1 MKNSTV
7 HFIVLIIASL
17 FFLNSCVSE
26 ITTKSFLKADGKV
39 LRTDSG
45 TGKVVYLHGVNA
57 GGYLI
62 QEFWMTPTASSGKVK
77 AQMDI
82 LTVLE
87 NRFGKNK
94 ARELITT
101 YEDSYWTEKDFDN
114 VCALGANCIRLP
126 FWYRNLTEEDG
137 TLYDNAFKRMDWF
150 VSEAG
155 KRGIYVILD
164 MHGAPGSQ
172 NGSDHSGVDGGSNK
186 KAASE
191 LFFGTNAEKN
201 QQQYYTLWE
210 QIAEHYKGNSTVAGY
225 DLLNEPFCTYRYNS
239 GLSDYELHM
248 LLYKIY
254 NEAYKTIRKADP
266 DHVIIMEATWNPS
279 DLPDPDDYG
288 WENVMYEYHNY
299 MYGDYDNA
307 AGKQITNMQDKLDAI
322 AEADYNVPSL
332 MGEFN
337 YMNNTTAWSK
347 GLDLLTNA
355 NISWTVWTYKTLISD
370 GNWGVYH
377 HPMTTGKTNVETE
390 LFNTIKDEWSK
401 MDESEGNQELIKVL
415 KSKM

>member
-7 HFIVLIIASL
+7 HFIVMIIASL
-17 FFLNSCVSE
+17 FFFDSCASE

-57 GGYLI
+57 GGYLV
-62 QEFWMTPTASSGKVK
+62 QEFWMTPTASTDNVK
-77 AQMDI
+77 AQKDI
-82 LTVLE
+82 ITVLE
-87 NRFGKNK
+87 NRFGKTK
-94 ARELITT
+94 ARELISA

-114 VCALGANCIRLP
+114 VRALGANCIRLP

-137 TLYDNAFKRMDWF
+137 TLYDNAFSRLDWF

-172 NGSDHSGVDGGSNK
+172 NGSDHSGVDGGSDK
-186 KAASE
+186 KTASE
-191 LFFGTNAEKN
+191 FFFGTNAEKN
-201 QQQYYTLWE
+201 QQQYYTLWK
-210 QIAEHYKGNSTVAGY
+210 QIADHYKGNSTVAGY

-239 GLSDYELHM
+239 GLSDYDLHM

-254 NEAYKTIRKADP
+254 DKAYKTIREIDP

-279 DLPDPDDYG
+279 DLPDPDEYG

-307 AGKQITNMQDKLDAI
+307 AGKQISNMQDKINAI
-322 AEADYNVPSL
+322 AEADYNVPSY

-337 YMNNTTAWSK
+337 YMNNTTAWST

-355 NISWTVWTYKTLISD
+355 NINWTVWTYKTLMTD
-370 GNWGVYH
+370 GNWGIYH
-377 HPMTTGKTNVETE
+377 HPMATGKTNLETE
-390 LFNTIKDEWSK
+390 LFSTIKDEWSK
-401 MDESEGNQELIKVL
+401 MDESEENTALIKVL